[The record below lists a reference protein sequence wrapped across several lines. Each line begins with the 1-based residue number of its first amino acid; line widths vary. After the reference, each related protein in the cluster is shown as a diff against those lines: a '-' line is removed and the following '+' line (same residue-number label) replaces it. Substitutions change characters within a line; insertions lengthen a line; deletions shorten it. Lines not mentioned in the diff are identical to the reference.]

1 MSKLGSLAA
10 SSVLGLSLL
19 SLTACDESPPSM
31 SGDSP
36 SNSSMSGDSAS
47 SSSGAVLTVR
57 ELLEQVAPGG
67 QATVD
72 GGFVL
77 NDGKAVLC
85 DEQEESDP
93 PICRVD
99 PTQVVR
105 VRNYP
110 PIEELDAIERGPVA
124 YAFPTI
130 RVSVVSEGVVDIIEV
145 VD

>member
-10 SSVLGLSLL
+10 SSVLCLSLL
-19 SLTACDESPPSM
+19 SSTACAQSSPSM
-31 SGDSP
+31 SADSP

-67 QATVD
+67 QAIVY

-77 NDGKAVLC
+77 NDGQAVLC

-93 PICRVD
+93 PICRLD
-99 PTQVVR
+99 PAQVVQ
-105 VRNYP
+105 VRNYR
-110 PIEELDAIERGPVA
+110 IEDLDAIERGTGA

-130 RVSVVSEGVVDIIEV
+130 RVSVVSEGIVDIIEV
-145 VD
+145 VN